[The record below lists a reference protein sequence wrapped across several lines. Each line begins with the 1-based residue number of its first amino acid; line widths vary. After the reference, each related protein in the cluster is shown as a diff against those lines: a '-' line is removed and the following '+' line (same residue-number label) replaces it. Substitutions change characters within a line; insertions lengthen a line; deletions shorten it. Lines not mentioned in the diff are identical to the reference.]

1 MFITGQLYRRQELHE
16 EFGGQ
21 HQTGISTP
29 AKQPFIFLFSSEDT
43 VDKHKYEDGW
53 TSDGTFS
60 YSGQGRAG
68 DMEFV
73 AGNAAVRD
81 HAANGKDL
89 HLFENAGKGMVRYL
103 GQMVCAGYQ
112 IIPNRPDSLGNP
124 RSVIQFH
131 LVPLLATGDLTH
143 TEPASR
149 VLNEAPHGDYFDSR
163 QDPETSSREAKALVR
178 QRTLATKAEVLT
190 RANGRC
196 EGCGSS
202 APFVALDGT
211 PYLETHHVRR
221 LTDGGPDDP
230 KWVIALCPNCHQ
242 KAHKAIDRNAFNDE
256 LTSRL
261 ATIARSRRN
270 PTSNTWKNN

>member
-16 EFGGQ
+16 KFGGQ

-29 AKQPFIFLFSSEDT
+29 AKQPFIFLFTSEDT
-43 VDKHKYEDGW
+43 FDKHKYEDGW

-60 YSGQGRAG
+60 YSGQGRTG
-68 DMEFV
+68 DMVFV

-89 HLFENAGKGMVRYL
+89 HLFENAGRGMVRYL
-103 GQMVCAGYQ
+103 GQMVSAGYQ
-112 IIPNRPDSLGNP
+112 VISNRPDSHGNL

-131 LVPLLATGDLTH
+131 LVPLSATADQTPTEQDLR
-143 TEPASR
+143 S
-149 VLNEAPHGDYFDSR
+149 LNEVPHDDFLDSR
-163 QDPETSSREAKALVR
+163 QDPETSCREAKALVR
-178 QRTLATKAEVLT
+178 QRTLATKAVVLA
-190 RANGRC
+190 RANGNC
-196 EGCGSS
+196 EGCGNA

-230 KWVIALCPNCHQ
+230 RWVIALCPNCHQ
-242 KAHKAIDRNAFNDE
+242 KAHKAIARDAFNDE
-256 LTSRL
+256 LMLRL
-261 ATIARSRRN
+261 MTVASTRMDLTISTRKRN
-270 PTSNTWKNN
+270 